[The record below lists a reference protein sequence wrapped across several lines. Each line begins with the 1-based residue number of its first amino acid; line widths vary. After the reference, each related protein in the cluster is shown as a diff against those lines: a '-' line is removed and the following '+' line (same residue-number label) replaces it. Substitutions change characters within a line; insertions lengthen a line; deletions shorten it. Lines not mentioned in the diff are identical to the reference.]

1 MMRYI
6 KRHILLALVLCC
18 FTAFAPEYVLAHR
31 VNVFAYV
38 EGNSI
43 QVECAFSKSNR
54 VREGKLFFLDR
65 ETQSVVH
72 EATTDEQG
80 CYTLKAGDIAPILD
94 AGHGLLIRLVAGEGH
109 QNEWEMDAEELAP
122 LAGKSAVKEASQ
134 APGVP
139 EAAAQAPA
147 VTPEVSSTSS
157 EARPVTSL
165 NEAELEALVSRVVDA
180 RLAPV
185 HKALAREDEPNL
197 RDIVGGIG
205 WILGLLGLA
214 TCLRYRPR

>member
-38 EGNSI
+38 EGNSV

-122 LAGKSAVKEASQ
+122 LAVKSAAREASQ

-147 VTPEVSSTSS
+147 VTPEVSS
-157 EARPVTSL
+157 R
-165 NEAELEALVSRVVDA
+165 
-180 RLAPV
+180 
-185 HKALAREDEPNL
+185 
-197 RDIVGGIG
+197 
-205 WILGLLGLA
+205 ILKRQADSFTAGKEGVFLFLLLLISCIIILSYKKKSG
-214 TCLRYRPR
+214 RRKE

>member
-38 EGNSI
+38 EGNSV
-43 QVECAFSKSNR
+43 QVECSFSKSNR

-109 QNEWEMDAEELAP
+109 QNEWEMDAVELAP
-122 LAGKSAVKEASQ
+122 LAGKSAVKEAS
-134 APGVP
+134 
-139 EAAAQAPA
+139 QAPA

-180 RLAPV
+180 RLAPI

>member
-38 EGNSI
+38 EGNSVL
-43 QVECAFSKSNR
+43 VECSFSRSNR

-65 ETQSVVH
+65 ETQGVVH

-109 QNEWEMDAEELAP
+109 QNEWEMDAAR
-122 LAGKSAVKEASQ
+122 EASQ
-134 APGVP
+134 APSVP
-139 EAAAQAPA
+139 EAASQAPA
-147 VTPEVSSTSS
+147 VTPEVSSASS

-180 RLAPV
+180 RLAPI

>member
-6 KRHILLALVLCC
+6 KRHILLALVLCGLA
-18 FTAFAPEYVLAHR
+18 AFAPEYVLAHR

-38 EGNSI
+38 EGNSV
-43 QVECAFSKSNR
+43 QVECSFSKSNR

-109 QNEWEMDAEELAP
+109 QHEWEMDAEELAP
-122 LAGKSAVKEASQ
+122 LAGTCGKECSQGSVAGPQCSRGCGAS
-134 APGVP
+134 PCRY
-139 EAAAQAPA
+139 
-147 VTPEVSSTSS
+147 S
-157 EARPVTSL
+157 
-165 NEAELEALVSRVVDA
+165 
-180 RLAPV
+180 
-185 HKALAREDEPNL
+185 
-197 RDIVGGIG
+197 GI
-205 WILGLLGLA
+205 LDFF
-214 TCLRYRPR
+214 